1 MYHYFFFLMI
11 RQPQR
16 STLFPHTL
24 LARFQPRAL
33 PRRDGSVD
41 PAARVG
47 LSDHLKD
54 HPRVLPRHLPGPVE
68 DILRVADPDV
78 LDAAALGEIEQDR
91 QHVPPLAVPER
102 RGHCL
107 RLAARDAVAP
117 A

>member
-68 DILRVADPDV
+68 EDRKSTRLNSSHQIISYAVFCLKKKKTLMMHIPDADLHLV
-78 LDAAALGEIEQDR
+78 HTL
-91 QHVPPLAVPER
+91 
-102 RGHCL
+102 
-107 RLAARDAVAP
+107 
-117 A
+117 